1 MVENI
6 YFHSDLGDPEAR
18 AMGVCVGVC
27 VCVCVCVGVCVWSSL
42 VRCGITNVVITGASE
57 ISQGDHFILKT
68 LGQGMG
74 PDFPSSQV
82 VALLGVCPIDGTCHC
97 VKGYSTQR
105 CL

>member
-6 YFHSDLGDPEAR
+6 YFHSDLGDPEAGAVR
-18 AMGVCVGVC
+18 FC
-27 VCVCVCVGVCVWSSL
+27 VCVCVWGGHL
-42 VRCGITNVVITGASE
+42 KLGCGITNVVITGASE
-57 ISQGDHFILKT
+57 IIQGDHFILKT

-97 VKGYSTQR
+97 VKGYSTQH